1 MDKSQIISGI
11 GHGVV
16 LTWVVLGDWLFAPR
30 ELPPPA
36 SVQVSM
42 VSSSELA
49 AMEDAAQK
57 SEKPPAEVPE
67 VTAGSKPPPPKPQVE
82 APAPVEPEV
91 AAETPPVVEPAQ
103 PSPDIPVADTPQPN
117 EAPPAVAPIAE
128 EEQPIPVPTT
138 TTKPKP
144 RPSTRITEK
153 PVEATVDA
161 PTEAD
166 MPSPEV
172 TDQPTDQPPVE
183 EDKPAAAPL
192 ESAAQTAP
200 DAVKEDAPELPPTAS
215 RPPRTRP
222 DKPVV
227 ETPVEDPQ
235 VAIDAQAAKDAKAKA
250 DKQAK
255 ADAKAAKDAKAKA
268 DAQAKADAEAAD
280 QAALEAALAEAT
292 SDAPAQDGGQTD
304 IPEGPPMTAGEKE
317 GLRVAI
323 NQCWNVGTLSNA
335 AQRVKLTLRVP
346 MKEDGTP
353 DSNAITMTTFSG
365 GDDAAAAQ
373 AFEAARR
380 AVIRGVKG
388 CGGKTGYDLDPA
400 KYSDWNVMNLNFDA
414 SGMRLR

>member
-1 MDKSQIISGI
+1 MDKSQILSGI
-11 GHGVV
+11 GHTVV
-16 LTWVVLGDWLFAPR
+16 ILWVVLGDWLFAPR
-30 ELPPPA
+30 ELPPPD

-42 VSSSELA
+42 VSESDLKA
-49 AMEDAAQK
+49 LQDAAAK
-57 SEKPPAEVPE
+57 SEKPPAEKPE
-67 VTAGSKPPPPKPQVE
+67 VKPATKPQPKPQVE

-91 AAETPPVVEPAQ
+91 AVAEPTPVEPAQ
-103 PSPDIPVADTPQPN
+103 PSPDIPVAEEPQPN

-128 EEQPIPVPTT
+128 EEQLIVVPKSTS
-138 TTKPKP
+138 KPKP
-144 RPSTRITEK
+144 RPSKRITDT
-153 PVEATVDA
+153 PVEATVDT
-161 PTEAD
+161 PVEAD
-166 MPSPEV
+166 TPSPEV

-183 EDKPAAAPL
+183 QDKPAAAPL

-200 DAVKEDAPELPPTAS
+200 DAVAEDAPELAPTTS
-215 RPPRTRP
+215 RRPQTRP

-227 ETPVEDPQ
+227 ETPTEDPQ
-235 VAIDAQAAKDAKAKA
+235 VAIDEQAAKDAKEKA

-255 ADAKAAKDAKAKA
+255 ADAKAAKEAKEKA
-268 DAQAKADAEAAD
+268 DAQEKADAEAAD
-280 QAALEAALAEAT
+280 QAAIDAALADAA

-317 GLRVAI
+317 GLRVSI
-323 NQCWNVGTLSNA
+323 NQCWNIGTLSTA
-335 AQRVKLTLRVP
+335 AQRIKLTLRVE

-353 DSNAITMTTFSG
+353 DSNGITMTTFSG

-388 CGGKTGYDLDPA
+388 CGGKAGYDLNPA
-400 KYSDWNVMNLNFDA
+400 KYAEWNVMNLNFDA